1 MHTFK
6 QAKQYLMNTYE
17 LISIGLYLLLMI
29 LIGVYSYRK
38 SNDNAEEFLIG
49 GRKMGAAVTALSA
62 GAADMSG
69 WLLMGVPGAV
79 YLSGIS
85 ASWIAIGLTIGAYV
99 NYILVAPRLRIYTEV
114 AKNAITLPVFFENR
128 FHDKTQLL
136 KIVSSVLILIFF
148 TLYTSAGMVSGGRLF
163 ESAFGIDYYTGL
175 LSTSLVVVLYTFL
188 GGFLAVSLTDFV
200 QGTIMVIALVLVPI
214 VIVMQLNGIGN
225 TLSIIEGKSTN
236 YLDIFKGTSTI
247 GIISLLAWGLGYFG
261 QPHIL
266 VRFMAIEHPKDLQ
279 KARRIGISWMILTVG
294 GALMVGLFG
303 IAFIKSFYPEQMTVL
318 DSSKAEAETIF
329 IFVARVLFHP
339 LIGGFLL
346 SAILAAVMSTI
357 SSQLLVTSSSVTE
370 DIYRAFINRK
380 ASPKHLLFISRASVL
395 LVAIISLV
403 LSLNPQ
409 DTILN
414 LVGNAWAGFAAA
426 FGPVVVLSLL
436 WKRTTAIGA
445 LAGMVV
451 GGVTVLLWV
460 YLPHHYKE
468 VYEIIPGFGL
478 GFITIIVVSLLTPK
492 PSIAILKEFDTVT
505 EQMKT
510 LYKN

>member
-1 MHTFK
+1 
-6 QAKQYLMNTYE
+6 MNSYE

-29 LIGVYSYRK
+29 MIGIYSYRK
-38 SNDNAEEFLIG
+38 SNDNAEDFLIG

-85 ASWIAIGLTIGAYV
+85 ASWIAIGLTIGAYI

-114 AKNAITLPVFFENR
+114 AKNSITLPVFFENR

-163 ESAFGIDYYTGL
+163 ESAFGMDYYTGL
-175 LSTSLVVVLYTFL
+175 IATSFVVVLYTFL

-200 QGTIMVIALVLVPI
+200 QGTIMVIALVLVPA
-214 VIVMQLNGIGN
+214 VIIFELNGLTN
-225 TLSIIEGKSTN
+225 TFSIIEGKNPN
-236 YLDIFKGTSTI
+236 YLNIFEGTSTI

-266 VRFMAIEHPKDLQ
+266 VRFMAIENPKDLT
-279 KARRIGISWMILTVG
+279 KARRIGIGWMILTVG
-294 GALMVGLFG
+294 GALLVGLFG
-303 IAFIKSFYPEQMTVL
+303 IAYMKQFYPDKMLSL

-329 IFVARVLFHP
+329 ILVSRVLFHP

-357 SSQLLVTSSSVTE
+357 SSQLLVTSSSMTE
-370 DIYRAFINRK
+370 DIYKAFINKK
-380 ASPKHLLFISRASVL
+380 ASAKNLLFTSRASVL
-395 LVAIISLV
+395 LVAIVALL

-436 WKRTTAIGA
+436 WKRTTSLGA
-445 LAGMVV
+445 LLGMIV
-451 GGVTVLLWV
+451 GGSTVLLWV
-460 YLPHHYKE
+460 YLPHNYKE
-468 VYEIIPGFGL
+468 VYEIIPGFAA
-478 GFITIIVVSLLTPK
+478 GFLTIIIISLLSPI
-492 PSIAILKEFDTVT
+492 PSTEIQQEFDLV
-505 EQMKT
+505 QQKT
-510 LYKN
+510 KGLD

>member
-1 MHTFK
+1 
-6 QAKQYLMNTYE
+6 MNTYE

-29 LIGVYSYRK
+29 LIGIYSYRK
-38 SNDNAEEFLIG
+38 SNNNAEEFLIG

-85 ASWIAIGLTIGAYV
+85 ASWIAIGLTIGAYA
-99 NYILVAPRLRIYTEV
+99 NYIIVAPRLRIYTEV
-114 AKNAITLPVFFENR
+114 AKNSITLPVFFENR

-136 KIVSSVLILIFF
+136 KIVSSVFILVFF

-175 LSTSLVVVLYTFL
+175 ISTSFVVVLYTFL

-200 QGTIMVIALVLVPI
+200 QGTIMVIALILVPA
-214 VIVMQLNGIGN
+214 VIILELDGLSN
-225 TLSIIEGKSTN
+225 TFSIIEGKSAN

-266 VRFMAIEHPKDLQ
+266 VRFMAIEHPKDLK

-294 GALMVGLFG
+294 GALLVGLFG
-303 IAFIKSFYPEQMTVL
+303 IAFLKELHPNQMLAFDNSKEQ
-318 DSSKAEAETIF
+318 AETIF
-329 IFVARVLFHP
+329 IFVSRILFHP

-357 SSQLLVTSSSVTE
+357 SSQLLVTSSSMTE
-370 DIYRAFINRK
+370 DIYKAFINK
-380 ASPKHLLFISRASVL
+380 NASPKNLLFMSRASVL
-395 LVAIISLV
+395 IVAVIALL

-436 WKRTTAIGA
+436 WKRTTSLGA
-445 LAGMVV
+445 LIGMIV
-451 GGVTVLLWV
+451 GGATVLLWV
-460 YLPHHYKE
+460 YLPHSYKE
-468 VYEIIPGFGL
+468 LYEIIPGFSL
-478 GFITIIVVSLLTPK
+478 GFITVIVVSLLSPK
-492 PSIAILKEFDTVT
+492 PNKEIEKEFDLVT
-505 EQMKT
+505 QKIKS
-510 LYKN
+510 LD